1 MRAFAF
7 VIFAVAALAADK
19 KSAPVSDSNDTVE
32 LTAFAH
38 VDKQSVAAALGKDPG
53 FEMVVLD
60 VTVRPLLE
68 NEVAVWRDDFVLISR
83 KDGQKSQPLAPT
95 QIAGKGGLVVSSTGV
110 SSRGMGSPV
119 NNRGPIWG
127 GIPGTGDRPRRLG
140 GDDDVTAAPAE
151 TKATIDNNTSKTEDP
166 LLASLKAK
174 VLTETKTKEP
184 VSGQLYFILDGKHK
198 RKDLELIYKTGS
210 ERIILDFEK

>member
-7 VIFAVAALAADK
+7 VVFAVAALAADK
-19 KSAPVSDSNDTVE
+19 KPALVSDSNNTLE

-38 VDKQSVAAALGKDPG
+38 VDKQSVAAALGRDPG

-68 NEVAVWRDDFVLISR
+68 NEVAVWRDDFTLISR
-83 KDGQKSQPLAPT
+83 KDGQKSQPLAPG

-110 SSRGMGSPV
+110 SARGMGSPV

-140 GDDDVTAAPAE
+140 GDDNVAAAPA
-151 TKATIDNNTSKTEDP
+151 DSKTEDP

-174 VLTETKTKEP
+174 VLPETKTKES
-184 VSGQLYFILDGKHK
+184 VSGQLYFILEGKHK